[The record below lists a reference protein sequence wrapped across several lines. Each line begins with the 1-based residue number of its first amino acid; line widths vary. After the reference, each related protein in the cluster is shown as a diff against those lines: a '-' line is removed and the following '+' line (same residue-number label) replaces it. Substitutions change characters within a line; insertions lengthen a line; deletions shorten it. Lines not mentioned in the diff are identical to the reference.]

1 MNREEIVE
9 RMGWFKSADS
19 VMSDM
24 IVRIEK
30 IVNAAIAE
38 EREECAKIIEPS
50 EEHRRDAS
58 WGYLGG
64 DEFVTLLDSLAFVIR
79 KRGEK

>member
-1 MNREEIVE
+1 MTREEIVE

-19 VMSDM
+19 VMSDI

-38 EREECAKIIEPS
+38 EREECANVC
-50 EEHRRDAS
+50 EETTTE
-58 WGYLGG
+58 WTQYLYNQGCV
-64 DEFVTLLDSLAFVIR
+64 DCAKAIR
-79 KRGEK
+79 ARGES